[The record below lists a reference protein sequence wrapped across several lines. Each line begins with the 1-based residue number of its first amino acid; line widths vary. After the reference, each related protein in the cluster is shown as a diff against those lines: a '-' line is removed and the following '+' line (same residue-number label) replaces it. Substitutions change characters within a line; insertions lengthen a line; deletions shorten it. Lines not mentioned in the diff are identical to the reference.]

1 MSVNSYKQDEQQ
13 RDVPKSVTLLRLYK
27 YLFFYKK
34 EIALVLMIMLV
45 TVGIALVNPLIIE
58 RAVNVHVANGDVNG
72 LIQLAVVAVVLNVIW
87 LIGVKT
93 RMVMMAKIS
102 NKIVLQ
108 IREELYIHIQTLGLR
123 FFDSRPTG
131 KILARV
137 IGDVNSLKDMMSS
150 SVTTLIPDAVTVIA
164 VITIMVVKNAWLAM
178 AAIATL
184 PILGLGM
191 YFVMIRGHKRWKAVR
206 QKTSNINAYVH
217 ENFSGIKVVQSFSAE
232 KESAAAFDTVLNE
245 HQDAFIHAVRLS
257 DAFGPVIDVTWG
269 MGGFLL
275 YYIGIQILG
284 LGSTDVGT
292 FLAFATY
299 LSMFWSPI
307 RNLASFYNQIVNN
320 ISSAERIFDILDTEP
335 ELKDKEDAYELPDI
349 QGRVEFDHVTFAY
362 PDEPDRDVIVDINFD
377 IKPGETI
384 ALVGPTG
391 AGKTTI
397 INLISRFYD
406 AKEGQIRID
415 GYPVEDVTIHSLRSQ
430 MGIMTQE
437 NFLFSGT
444 VRENIGYGKL
454 NAAQEEIEW
463 AAKAVGAHDFIM
475 KMEKGYDT
483 EIQGSGS
490 LSVGQR
496 QLLAFARTLVS
507 NPRIL
512 ILDEATSS
520 IDTHTERMVQ
530 RGIAAMLDGRTSFVI
545 AHRLSTI
552 KKADR
557 IFVVDGKRILE
568 EGAHQEL
575 LEKKG
580 QYYNLYQAQFKNLQ

>member
-1 MSVNSYKQDEQQ
+1 MSVNSYKQDELQ
-13 RDVPKSVTLLRLYK
+13 RDVPKRVTLLRLYK
-27 YLFFYKK
+27 YLFAYKK
-34 EIALVLMIMLV
+34 DIIVVLLIMAV
-45 TVGIALVNPLIIE
+45 TVGIALLNPLIIE
-58 RAVNVHVANGDVNG
+58 RAVNVHVANRDVEG
-72 LIQLAVVAVVLNVIW
+72 LLKLAAAALVLNVVW
-87 LIGVKT
+87 LLGVKA
-93 RMVMMAKIS
+93 RMLIMARVS
-102 NKIVLQ
+102 NEIVLK
-108 IREELYIHIQTLGLR
+108 IREELYVHIQTLGLR

-137 IGDVNSLKDMMSS
+137 IGDVNSLKDMMSD
-150 SVTTLIPDAVTVIA
+150 SVTTLIPDAVTVAA
-164 VITIMVVKNAWLAM
+164 VIAIMIVKSPALALS
-178 AAIATL
+178 ALLTL

-191 YFVMIRGHKRWKAVR
+191 YVVMIRGHRRWQLVR
-206 QKTSNINAYVH
+206 QKNSNINAYVH
-217 ENFSGIKVVQSFSAE
+217 ENFSGIRVVQSFSAE
-232 KESAAAFDTVLNE
+232 AESAAAFDTVLRE
-245 HQDAFIHAVRLS
+245 HQAAFTRAVRLS

-269 MGGFLL
+269 LGGFLL
-275 YYIGIQILG
+275 YFIGIRILG
-284 LGSTDVGT
+284 MGSVDVGT

-307 RNLASFYNQIVNN
+307 RNLASLYNKIVNN

-335 ELKDKEDAYELPDI
+335 ELTDREDAYELPPI
-349 QGRVEFDHVTFAY
+349 EGRVEFDHVTFAY
-362 PDEPDRDVIVDINFD
+362 PDEPERDVIVDINFD

-406 AKEGQIRID
+406 VKAGEIRID
-415 GYPVEDVTIHSLRSQ
+415 GHPVGEVTLHSLRSQ

-444 VRENIGYGKL
+444 VRDNISYGKL
-454 NAAQEEIEW
+454 DASDEEIVW

-475 KMEKGYDT
+475 KLEKGYDT
-483 EIQGSGS
+483 EITGSGS

-507 NPRIL
+507 KPRIL

-520 IDTHTERMVQ
+520 IDTHTELMVQ
-530 RGIAAMLDGRTSFVI
+530 RGIAALLAGRTSFVI

-557 IFVVDGKRILE
+557 IFVVDHKSILE
-568 EGAHQEL
+568 EGTHEEL
-575 LEKKG
+575 LARKG
-580 QYYNLYQAQFKNLQ
+580 QYYSLYQAQFKNL

>member
-1 MSVNSYKQDEQQ
+1 MSVNSYKQDELQH
-13 RDVPKSVTLLRLYK
+13 DVPKRATLMRLYR
-27 YLFFYKK
+27 YLFSYKK
-34 EIALVLMIMLV
+34 DVAVVLLIMSV
-45 TVGIALVNPLIIE
+45 TVGVNLLNPLIIE
-58 RAVNVHVANGDVNG
+58 RAVNVHVANGDVEG
-72 LIQLAVVAVVLNVIW
+72 LLRLAAAALALNLVW
-87 LIGVKT
+87 LAGVKL
-93 RMVMMAKIS
+93 RMLIMARVS
-102 NKIVLQ
+102 NEIVLK
-108 IREELYIHIQTLGLR
+108 IREELYRHIQTLGLR

-137 IGDVNSLKDMMSS
+137 IGDVNSLKDMMSD
-150 SVTTLIPDAVTVIA
+150 SVTTLIPDAVMVIGVIA
-164 VITIMVVKNAWLAM
+164 IMVVKSPMLSLSAL
-178 AAIATL
+178 ATL

-191 YFVMIRGHKRWKAVR
+191 YVVMIRGHKRWQVVR
-206 QKTSNINAYVH
+206 QKNSNINAYVH
-217 ENFSGIKVVQSFSAE
+217 ENFSGIRVVQSFSAE
-232 KESAAAFDTVLNE
+232 TESAAAFDGVLAE
-245 HQDAFIHAVRLS
+245 HRLAFTRAVRLS

-269 MGGFLL
+269 LGGFLL
-275 YYIGIQILG
+275 YFIGIRILG
-284 LGSTDVGT
+284 MGSMDVGT

-307 RNLASFYNQIVNN
+307 RNLASLYNKIVNN
-320 ISSAERIFDILDTEP
+320 ISSAERIFDILDTAP
-335 ELKDKEDAYELPDI
+335 ELCDREDAYELPPI
-349 QGRVEFDHVTFAY
+349 EGRVEFDHVTFAY
-362 PDEPDRDVIVDINFD
+362 PDEPERDVIVDISFD

-406 AKEGQIRID
+406 AKAGQIRID
-415 GYPVEDVTIHSLRSQ
+415 GHPVDAVTIDSLRSQ

-444 VRENIGYGKL
+444 IRDNIRYGKL
-454 NAAQEEIEW
+454 DATEEEIVW

-475 KMEKGYDT
+475 KTEKGYDT
-483 EIQGSGS
+483 ELTGGS

-507 NPRIL
+507 QPRIL

-520 IDTHTERMVQ
+520 IDTHTELMVQ
-530 RGIAAMLDGRTSFVI
+530 RGIAALLAGRTSFVI

-557 IFVVDGKRILE
+557 IFVVDHKSILE
-568 EGAHQEL
+568 EGTHEEL
-575 LEKKG
+575 LAKRG
-580 QYYNLYQAQFKNLQ
+580 QYYNLYQAQFKNL

>member
-1 MSVNSYKQDEQQ
+1 MSVNSYKQDELQ
-13 RDVPKSVTLLRLYK
+13 REVPKRITLMRLYK
-27 YLFFYKK
+27 YLFAFKK
-34 EIALVLMIMLV
+34 QIVIVLGIMAITVVIALL
-45 TVGIALVNPLIIE
+45 NPLIIE
-58 RAVNVHVANGDVNG
+58 RAVNVHVTKRDADG
-72 LIQLAVVAVVLNVIW
+72 LLKLTIVAVILNIIW
-87 LIGVKT
+87 LIGVKL
-93 RMVMMAKIS
+93 RMVIMAKVA
-102 NKIVLQ
+102 NNIVLN
-108 IREELYIHIQTLGLR
+108 IRDELYEHIQTLGLR

-137 IGDVNSLKDMMSS
+137 IGDVNSLKDMMSD
-150 SVTTLIPDAVTVIA
+150 SVTTLIPDAVTVVSII
-164 VITIMVVKNAWLAM
+164 VIMIIKNPWLALS
-178 AAIATL
+178 ALATL
-184 PILGLGM
+184 PILASGM
-191 YFVMIRGHKRWKAVR
+191 YVVMIRGHKRWQVFR

-217 ENFSGIKVVQSFSAE
+217 ENFSGIRVIQSFCAE
-232 KESAAAFDTVLNE
+232 AESEAAFENVLTE
-245 HQDAFIHAVRLS
+245 QVDAFVRAVRLS
-257 DAFGPVIDVTWG
+257 DTFGPVIDITWG
-269 MGGFLL
+269 LGGFLL

-307 RNLASFYNQIVNN
+307 RNLASLYNKIVNN
-320 ISSAERIFDILDTEP
+320 ISGAERIFDILDTEP
-335 ELKDKEDAYELPDI
+335 ELKDCADAYTMPPIE
-349 QGRVEFDHVTFAY
+349 GRVTFDHVTFAY
-362 PDEPDRDVIVDINFD
+362 PNEPERDVIEDICFD

-397 INLISRFYD
+397 TNLIGRFYD
-406 AKEGQIRID
+406 VKSGEIRID
-415 GYPVEDVTIHSLRSQ
+415 GHRVSAVTIQSLRSQ

-444 VRENIGYGKL
+444 VRDNICYGNL
-454 NAAQEEIEW
+454 NATDEEMIW

-475 KMEKGYDT
+475 KLEKGYDT
-483 EIQGSGS
+483 ELSGSGS

-507 NPRIL
+507 KPGIL

-520 IDTHTERMVQ
+520 IDTHTELLVQ
-530 RGIAAMLDGRTSFVI
+530 KGIAALLFGRTSFVV

-557 IFVVDGKRILE
+557 IFVVDHKKILE
-568 EGAHQEL
+568 QGTHEEL
-575 LEKKG
+575 LKKKG
-580 QYYNLYQAQFKNLQ
+580 QYYQLYQAQFCEL

>member
-1 MSVNSYKQDEQQ
+1 MSVNSYKQDELQ
-13 RDVPKSVTLLRLYK
+13 REVPKRVTLARLYR
-27 YLFFYKK
+27 YLFAYKK
-34 EIALVLMIMLV
+34 EILLVLCIMAV
-45 TVGIALVNPLIIE
+45 TVSILLLNPLIIE
-58 RAVNVHVANGDVNG
+58 RAVNVHVANGDVEG
-72 LIQLAVVAVVLNVIW
+72 LLKLAAAAVVLNVIW

-93 RMVMMAKIS
+93 RLVIMAQVS
-102 NKIVLQ
+102 NKIVLE
-108 IREELYIHIQTLGLR
+108 IREQLYTHIQTLGLR
-123 FFDSRPTG
+123 FFDGRPTG

-137 IGDVNSLKDMMSS
+137 IGDVNSLKEMLSD

-164 VITIMVVKNAWLAM
+164 VIAIMLIKSPWLALS
-178 AAIATL
+178 ALLTL
-184 PILGLGM
+184 PILGFGM
-191 YFVMIRGHKRWKAVR
+191 YMVMIRGHKRWQAVR

-217 ENFSGIKVVQSFSAE
+217 ENFSGIRVVQSFSAE
-232 KESAAAFDTVLNE
+232 KESAAAFEKVLNE
-245 HQDAFIHAVRLS
+245 HQTAFIRAVRMS

-275 YYIGIQILG
+275 YFIGIRILG
-284 LGSTDVGT
+284 MGSMDVGT

-307 RNLASFYNQIVNN
+307 RNLANLYNRIVNN

-335 ELKDKEDAYELPDI
+335 ELKDRADAYELPPI
-349 QGRVEFDHVTFAY
+349 EGRVEFDHVTFAY
-362 PDEPDRDVIVDINFD
+362 PDEPDRDVIQDINFD
-377 IKPGETI
+377 IRPGETI

-406 AKEGQIRID
+406 ATEGQIRID
-415 GYPVEDVTIHSLRSQ
+415 GHAVGDVTIHSLRSQ

-444 VRENIGYGKL
+444 VRDNICYGKL
-454 NAAQEEIEW
+454 NATQEEIEW

-475 KMEKGYDT
+475 KLEKGYDT
-483 EIQGSGS
+483 ELQGSGS

-507 NPRIL
+507 QPRIL

-520 IDTHTERMVQ
+520 IDTHTELMVQ
-530 RGIAAMLDGRTSFVI
+530 RGIAALLAGRTSFVI

-557 IFVVDGKRILE
+557 IFVVDQKRILE
-568 EGAHQEL
+568 EGTHQEL
-575 LEKKG
+575 LQKKG
-580 QYYNLYQAQFKNLQ
+580 QYYNLYQAQFKNL

>member
-1 MSVNSYKQDEQQ
+1 MSVNSYKQDELQ
-13 RDVPKSVTLLRLYK
+13 REVPKWVTLGRLYR
-27 YLFFYKK
+27 YLFAYKK
-34 EIALVLMIMLV
+34 DIVIVLLIMTV
-45 TVGIALVNPLIIE
+45 TVGAVLLNPLIIE
-58 RAVNVHVANGDVNG
+58 RAINVHVANRDAEGLLRLTAAALVLNG
-72 LIQLAVVAVVLNVIW
+72 LW
-87 LIGVKT
+87 LLGVKA
-93 RMVMMAKIS
+93 RMLIMARVS
-102 NKIVLQ
+102 NEIVLK
-108 IREELYIHIQTLGLR
+108 IREELYVHIQTLGLR

-137 IGDVNSLKDMMSS
+137 IGDVNSLKDMMAD
-150 SVTTLIPDAVTVIA
+150 SVTTLIPDAVMVMS
-164 VITIMVVKNAWLAM
+164 VITIMIVKSPGLALS
-178 AAIATL
+178 ALATL

-191 YFVMIRGHKRWKAVR
+191 YMVMIRGHKRWQTVR
-206 QKTSNINAYVH
+206 QKNSNINAYVH
-217 ENFSGIKVVQSFSAE
+217 ENFSGIRVVQSFSAE
-232 KESAAAFDTVLNE
+232 GESAAAFDGVLAE
-245 HQDAFIHAVRLS
+245 HRQAFTHAVRLA

-269 MGGFLL
+269 LGGFLL
-275 YYIGIQILG
+275 YFIGIRILG
-284 LGSTDVGT
+284 MGGADVGT

-307 RNLASFYNQIVNN
+307 RNLASLYNKIVNN

-335 ELKDKEDAYELPDI
+335 ELTDREDAYELPPI
-349 QGRVEFDHVTFAY
+349 EGQVEFDHVTFAY
-362 PDEPDRDVIVDINFD
+362 PDEPERDVIVDINFD

-406 AKEGQIRID
+406 AKAGTIRID
-415 GYPVEDVTIHSLRSQ
+415 GHPVSEVTLHSLRSQ

-444 VRENIGYGKL
+444 VRDNISYGKL
-454 NAAQEEIEW
+454 DASEEEIVW
-463 AAKAVGAHDFIM
+463 AAKAVGAHDFIS
-475 KMEKGYDT
+475 KLEKGYDT
-483 EIQGSGS
+483 ELQGGGG

-507 NPRIL
+507 KPRIL

-520 IDTHTERMVQ
+520 IDTHTELMVQ
-530 RGIAAMLDGRTSFVI
+530 RGIAALLAGRTSFVI

-557 IFVVDGKRILE
+557 IFVVDHQSILE
-568 EGAHQEL
+568 EGTHQEL
-575 LEKKG
+575 LAKKG
-580 QYYNLYQAQFKNLQ
+580 QYYNLYQAQFKNL

>member
-1 MSVNSYKQDEQQ
+1 MSVNSYKQDELQ
-13 RDVPKSVTLLRLYK
+13 REVPKRVTLLRLYR
-27 YLFFYKK
+27 YLFTYKK
-34 EIALVLMIMLV
+34 EVFLVLCIMAV
-45 TVGIALVNPLIIE
+45 TVGIALLNPLIIE
-58 RAVNVHVANGDVNG
+58 RAVNVHVANRDVNG
-72 LIQLAVVAVVLNVIW
+72 LIRLAAAALVLNVIW
-87 LIGVKT
+87 LIGVKI
-93 RMVMMAKIS
+93 RMIIMARVS
-102 NKIVLQ
+102 NQIVLH
-108 IREELYIHIQTLGLR
+108 IREELYAHIQTLGLR
-123 FFDSRPTG
+123 FFDGRPTG

-137 IGDVNSLKDMMSS
+137 IGDVNALKNMLSD

-164 VITIMVVKNAWLAM
+164 VITIMVVKSPWLALS
-178 AAIATL
+178 ALATL

-191 YFVMIRGHKRWKAVR
+191 YVVMIRGHKRWRAVR

-217 ENFSGIKVVQSFSAE
+217 ENFSGIRVVQSFSAE
-232 KESAAAFDTVLNE
+232 GESAAAFDTVLNE
-245 HQDAFIHAVRLS
+245 HQTAFIRAVQLA

-269 MGGFLL
+269 LGGFLL
-275 YYIGIQILG
+275 YFIGIRILG
-284 LGSTDVGT
+284 MGSTDVGT

-307 RNLASFYNQIVNN
+307 RNLANLYNQIVNN
-320 ISSAERIFDILDTEP
+320 ISSAERIFDIMDTEP
-335 ELKDKEDAYELPDI
+335 ELQDRADAYELPPI
-349 QGRVEFDHVTFAY
+349 EGRVQFDHVTFAY
-362 PDEPDRDVIVDINFD
+362 PDEPDRDVITDISFD

-397 INLISRFYD
+397 INLVSRFYD
-406 AKEGQIRID
+406 AKTGEIRID
-415 GYPVEDVTIHSLRSQ
+415 GHPVGDVTLHSLRSQ

-444 VRENIGYGKL
+444 VRDNICYGKL
-454 NAAQEEIEW
+454 DATQEEIEW
-463 AAKAVGAHDFIM
+463 AAKAVGAHDFII
-475 KMEKGYDT
+475 KLEKGYDT
-483 EIQGSGS
+483 EIQGNGS

-507 NPRIL
+507 KPRIL

-520 IDTHTERMVQ
+520 IDTHTELMVQ
-530 RGIAAMLDGRTSFVI
+530 RGIAALLAGRTSFVI

-557 IFVVDGKRILE
+557 IFVVDHKQILE
-568 EGAHQEL
+568 EGTHEQL

-580 QYYNLYQAQFKNLQ
+580 EYYKLYQAQFKNLQ